1 MAMAS
6 SPGMRWRLPPESEA
20 ESLIDP
26 CELELVRQTM
36 VAALSSGG
44 DCEIEQMVRLHSV
57 LPVRRRVHV
66 RLERSRDN
74 EITAVCITFGRD
86 GEPVAEWVLS
96 PEEHSH
102 DATAAEVEAINALTA
117 VILHA
122 EAVKRR
128 VDRPAEGAREDAPR
142 TPLAEISAS
151 IEQILANAHRTWRH
165 IGAICRPRSASV
177 S

>member
-1 MAMAS
+1 MALVS
-6 SPGMRWRLPPESEA
+6 STGMRWRLPPESEA
-20 ESLIDP
+20 EGLISP
-26 CELELVRQTM
+26 CERELVRQTM
-36 VAALSSGG
+36 VAALGSGG
-44 DCEIEQMVRLHSV
+44 DCEIEQMVRLRSV

-66 RLERSRDN
+66 CLERSSAN
-74 EITAVCITFGRD
+74 EIAAVRITFGRD
-86 GEPVAEWVLS
+86 GEPVAEWILA

-128 VDRPAEGAREDAPR
+128 VGGPDDATQEDGPR

-151 IEQILANAHRTWRH
+151 IEHILANAHRAWRQ
-165 IGAICRPRSASV
+165 IGAICRPRTAPAS
-177 S
+177 

>member
-1 MAMAS
+1 MAMVS
-6 SPGMRWRLPPESEA
+6 SAGMRWRLPPESEA
-20 ESLIDP
+20 ESLINP

-36 VAALSSGG
+36 VAALGSGG
-44 DCEIEQMVRLHSV
+44 DCEIEQMVRLRSV

-66 RLERSRDN
+66 CLERSPDN
-74 EITAVCITFGRD
+74 EIIAVRISFGRD
-86 GEPVAEWVLS
+86 GEPVAEWVLL
-96 PEEHSH
+96 PQEHSH

-128 VDRPAEGAREDAPR
+128 ATRPAGVEQADASR

-151 IEQILANAHRTWRH
+151 IEHILANAHRAWRQ
-165 IGAICRPRSASV
+165 IGDICRPRVAPV